1 MNHKNIL
8 QEALFV
14 EDISYAEETSEQQ
27 KQPIKDIQPFQVL
40 DNILIE
46 SAEQTKINKTR
57 EVLNESAKNI
67 SDEQLET
74 FCAQFDYL
82 LNCWLDSFETQLFDG
97 KTLREIS
104 DI

>member
-8 QEALFV
+8 QETLFV
-14 EDISYAEETSEQQ
+14 DNISYVTETSEQQ
-27 KQPIKDIQPFQVL
+27 EQPIKDIQPFQVL

-46 SAEQTKINKTR
+46 LPEQTKINKVR
-57 EVLNESAKNI
+57 QLLGEKAKNI

-74 FCAQFDYL
+74 FSAQFDYL

-104 DI
+104 DV